1 MTVAHPTTP
10 QDLKSIARLTL
21 SIDFDPLLVS
31 DSVRFCVPF
40 FSQVPKLAPP
50 KKILILLPAGPSAGA
65 AGLLFF
71 NADASLPPAGRLR
84 RGHPSPHA
92 RRGGFAFSIGACVA
106 RASPHLRT
114 SNGTT

>member
-65 AGLLFF
+65 AGLLFSTRTPRSLRLAGF
-71 NADASLPPAGRLR
+71 DAGIHLPTPDAGALL
-84 RGHPSPHA
+84 
-92 RRGGFAFSIGACVA
+92 FQ
-106 RASPHLRT
+106 
-114 SNGTT
+114 